1 MLIMSKF
8 VQNKALEIMQ
18 IRPYFIA
25 VVLCLVAISCSKEQ
39 PESPKQDQ
47 TVPASEFEALK
58 KEVEDLKAALAAI
71 TSENIEVL
79 KQENEALKA
88 QVESLTSSFFEVDG
102 LRFDKNG
109 EIISTPKLESMS
121 VQKGAYDATLEV
133 KRTTDAN
140 GWLKEVNSKYT
151 DKGNAMYHMQLP
163 FITERVLYDYNGK
176 TCIVTTQKTIPDMPV
191 GVPYYES
198 TVETTYW

>member
-1 MLIMSKF
+1 MKQSLLFLAFFLVF
-8 VQNKALEIMQ
+8 V
-18 IRPYFIA
+18 
-25 VVLCLVAISCSKEQ
+25 SCNKEQ

-79 KQENEALKA
+79 KQENDALKA

-102 LRFDKNG
+102 LRFDYNG
-109 EIISTPKLESMS
+109 DIISTPKMESMT
-121 VQKGAYDATLEV
+121 VKKGAYDATLEV
-133 KRTTDAN
+133 KRTLDAN
-140 GWLKEVNSKYT
+140 GRLKEVYSKYT
-151 DKGNAMYHMQLP
+151 DTGTAMFSTQMP
-163 FITERVLYDYNGK
+163 FITEKVLYDYSGK
-176 TCIVTTQKTIPDMPV
+176 TCVVTTQKTTSDMPV

-198 TVETTYW
+198 TAETTYW